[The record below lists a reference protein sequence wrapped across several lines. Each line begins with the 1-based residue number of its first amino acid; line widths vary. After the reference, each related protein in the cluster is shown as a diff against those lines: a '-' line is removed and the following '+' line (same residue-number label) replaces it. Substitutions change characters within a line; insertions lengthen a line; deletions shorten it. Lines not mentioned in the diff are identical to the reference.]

1 MDSIKRDRTLT
12 KGEKE
17 DRLAKC
23 KTELDKAKAVEA
35 KNKDEVSKL
44 IADAENYLKEH
55 FDKDY
60 YQAVKSKLCSRKSSC
75 KSTSS
80 AKSGRTGKRA

>member
-44 IADAENYLKEH
+44 IADAENYLKRA
-55 FDKDY
+55 FMDKDY
-60 YQAVKSKLCSRKSSC
+60 YQVAR
-75 KSTSS
+75 
-80 AKSGRTGKRA
+80 